1 MEKLVD
7 RYVSAMHRNRR
18 RQGIKALTQYVAT
31 ADPLVKA
38 CMHATKLTEPCI
50 EADEQVPQKEIQQ
63 LRRSLEPFLEPLKP
77 ILYSFSFKDNV
88 PFMCIEKWMQKSIK
102 NMDIGT
108 TLQCFSLIKVALTT
122 KEKPAFRK
130 CTHVFQM
137 NNICSNMLLFME
149 KLNDGT
155 LTIEQGFGE
164 YSFMK
169 YMIVPT
175 TYLSFELVQKSNNTF
190 VWKVTAPDDTSLSNQ
205 ATKATKLTKAQKKTA
220 RQHMY
225 HVERNFGWY
234 SVSMDPR
241 IKTCAKRKLINNL
254 PKSMQLT
261 YHQAQNQI
269 LSLRTL
275 ADPLTSVVFRGT
287 QLPYPFVD
295 KIAPLIKLKDMKVNM
310 TLHLK
315 HPLSTSM
322 DRSVTSMFSSTQKRL
337 AWNKHVVK
345 PSFVHKFELE
355 NVPAILIPSF
365 ANKLKHVGALAYN
378 EKEVLILPD
387 NNVTFTLT
395 SITKEDTKVDKKAD
409 KVGHVMIQKLKE
421 EPQNKKSKISLSVT
435 PIGKIGKEETPQN
448 MLKTKKDTS
457 QRKQKGGRIV
467 FTWSVKGQLQNILQ
481 LNQRAKELRKIYDK
495 GFAFPQWT
503 CDLSLWH
510 VLDWYAT
517 SVFYDDRLPMVK
529 KLLLEREP
537 CNINMERLYDQKQ
550 MKKVFGWS
558 TSFYQ
563 RYFER
568 TGRLA
573 PNVAVYVRTPMFFY
587 NQRYKHIHLINL
599 IGLAFDNPH
608 QPDAQY
614 YRRMSLET
622 VRQIYLNIWKKAFVC
637 ATHLGIKEICPVVVG
652 GGAFSPM
659 APSVFKRDV
668 HDFVLS
674 KLLTDH
680 SHVRLIDVGQDVVQF
695 IDNTPKADLNYMLFV
710 NAWDPHTI
718 LGNGNAMDDSLDGV
732 FGRHTAIGV
741 LGWPATNPNITYH
754 KI

>member
-1 MEKLVD
+1 MKKLVD
-7 RYVSAMHRNRR
+7 QYVSAMHRNRR
-18 RQGIKALTQYVAT
+18 RQGLKALTQYVAT
-31 ADPLVKA
+31 AEPLVKA

-50 EADEQVPQKEIQQ
+50 EPNEQVPQTEIQQ
-63 LRRSLEPFLEPLKP
+63 MKASLKPFLEPLKST
-77 ILYSFSFKDNV
+77 LYSFSLKDDV
-88 PFMCIEKWMQKSIK
+88 PFMCIERWMQKPIK

-108 TLQCFSLIKVALTT
+108 TLQCFSLIKVALTA
-122 KEKPAFRK
+122 KEKPTFYK
-130 CTHVFQM
+130 YTHVFQM
-137 NNICSNMLLFME
+137 HNTCSNMLLCME
-149 KLNDGT
+149 KLNYD
-155 LTIEQGFGE
+155 FP
-164 YSFMK
+164 FMK
-169 YMIVPT
+169 YMVVPT

-190 VWKVTAPDDTSLSNQ
+190 VWKVTAPDNTSASNKTNK
-205 ATKATKLTKAQKKTA
+205 ATKATKAQKKKA

-225 HVERNFGWY
+225 HVERNFGSY
-234 SVSMDPR
+234 TVSMDPR
-241 IKTCAKRKLINNL
+241 IKTCAKRKLINL
-254 PKSMQLT
+254 VPESMQLT

-275 ADPLTSVVFRGT
+275 ASPLTSVVFRGT
-287 QLPYPFVD
+287 HLPYPFVD
-295 KIAPLIKLKDMKVNM
+295 KIAPIITLKDMKVNM

-322 DRSVTSMFSSTQKRL
+322 DRSITNMFSSTQKQL
-337 AWNKHVVK
+337 AWNKHVIK

-355 NVPAILIPSF
+355 NVPAILVPSF
-365 ANKLKHVGALAYN
+365 ANKLKHVGTLAYS
-378 EKEVLILPD
+378 EKEVLILPH

-395 SITKEDTKVDKKAD
+395 SITKEDTMVDKEAK
-409 KVGHVMIQKLKE
+409 KVGHVMIHKLKE
-421 EPQNKKSKISLSVT
+421 EPQKKKAKISLPIVT
-435 PIGKIGKEETPQN
+435 PIGEIGKEETPQN
-448 MLKTKKDTS
+448 ILKTKKDTS
-457 QRKQKGGRIV
+457 RRKQKGGRIV
-467 FTWSVKGQLQNILQ
+467 FTWSVKGQLKSILQ
-481 LNQRAKELRKIYDK
+481 WNKRAKELRKIYDK

-537 CNINMERLYDQKQ
+537 CNIDMKRMYDQQK

-563 RYFER
+563 RYFEK

-599 IGLAFDNPH
+599 IGLAFDNPS

-614 YRRMSLET
+614 YPHVSLET
-622 VRQIYLNIWKKAFVC
+622 IRQIYLKIWKKAFAC
-637 ATHLGIKEICPVVVG
+637 AHHLGIKEICPVVVG

-680 SHVRLIDVGQDVVQF
+680 SHVRLIDVGQDVVRF

-718 LGNGNAMDDSLDGV
+718 LGNGNALDDSLDGV

-741 LGWPATNPNITYH
+741 LGWPGTNPHITYH